1 MKIHIEK
8 YADGVKQEALTLPLG
23 PLRFFAGLL
32 PAEARRKLSDH
43 GLDLDRLLDVKTAD
57 TDVQWLEV
65 TEKDTPKR
73 IRISRGE

>member
-32 PAEARRKLSDH
+32 PAEARRQLSNH
-43 GLDLDRLLDVKTAD
+43 GLDLDRLLDAKAAD

-65 TEKDTPKR
+65 TEKDAPKR